1 MDGVRRALRTNILRA
16 NARPCFN
23 PSAVASAS
31 RHHNRWFLFTRP
43 FSASADAEPSE
54 APKHKP
60 KASTTLRRT
69 ASASIPIR
77 SNPTPTRSSIRP
89 VLTLATAERYLL
101 LRLRSRLPGAQ
112 TLHDALWVPHWGDG
126 GEVFV
131 FSNGSFVSWGL
142 GEGEAQRFAREVL
155 APSEVNRLKE
165 PETEELEFVTDPTEC
180 VLS

>member
-1 MDGVRRALRTNILRA
+1 MSGIGRALRTTILRA
-16 NARPCFN
+16 NIRSW
-23 PSAVASAS
+23 PSPSVVASAS
-31 RHHNRWFLFTRP
+31 GRNHWFLVTRP
-43 FSASADAEPSE
+43 FSASTDEPSE

-60 KASTTLRRT
+60 KASTPLRRT

-101 LRLRSRLPGAQ
+101 SRLRSRLPDAQ
-112 TLHDALWVPHWGDG
+112 TLHDAWWVPHWGDG

-131 FSNGSFVSWGL
+131 FSNGSFVCWGL
-142 GEGEAQRFAREVL
+142 GEGEARRFAREVL
-155 APSEVNRLKE
+155 APSEIGRLKD

-180 VLS
+180 VPS